1 VTSAIFTVEFLLRF
15 FTAGKKWKFLIEP
28 FNIIDLCSFLPFY
41 IELLMIAADISEMTS
56 INYLRVLRICRLM
69 KVIRISRYMG
79 SYLEIFSET
88 VILAR
93 HSFSMLMSLILFG
106 TTVLSALMYSVE
118 EEAGT
123 FSSIFEA
130 MYWCVITQTTVGYGD
145 IEVVTDAGRVLACV
159 TAYAGIFNLTI
170 MVNVMGSC
178 FDEAYTR
185 FLTKEEKNFKKQLG
199 LEMDCDGW
207 QADRR
212 SILSLIPS
220 KVESA
225 KVLLKK
231 VSWLNYCLSEL
242 ETAMNIF
249 ECDPLL
255 LQQMMDVRD
264 VIDTVIGHID
274 NDKER
279 KKALVRKQNINKPIA
294 T

>member
-1 VTSAIFTVEFLLRF
+1 MTTGRTF
-15 FTAGKKWKFLIEP
+15 KFLIEP

-41 IELLMIAADISEMTS
+41 IELAMMAGDAEVTS

-69 KVIRISRYMG
+69 KVIRISRYMA

-106 TTVLSALMYSVE
+106 TTVISALLYSIE

-123 FSSIFEA
+123 FASIFEA

-145 IEVVTDAGRVLACV
+145 IQVVTDTGRFLACV
-159 TAYAGIFNLTI
+159 TAYMGIFNLTI

-199 LEMDCDGW
+199 VEMDCTSSLR
-207 QADRR
+207 Q
-212 SILSLIPS
+212 SIIRNKAPLD
-220 KVESA
+220 VQSA
-225 KVLLKK
+225 KKLVKK
-231 VSWLNYCLSEL
+231 ISKLNYCLSEFDST
-242 ETAMNIF
+242 EDIF
-249 ECDPLL
+249 DCDDLL
-255 LQQMMDVRD
+255 VQQMMDVRD
-264 VIDTVIGHID
+264 LLENMVSHLS
-274 NDKER
+274 NDSKR
-279 KKALVRKQNINKPIA
+279 KKVFVEKNPIA
-294 T
+294 I